1 MSQAFRQY
9 KFLGLICFLAFV
21 ILILFGPHIH
31 PDSGGYLEASFGR
44 GLLYPLFLK
53 ICLSFTNLYGVV
65 AIQLVS
71 GIGTCLYV
79 TIFIEK
85 IAEQRI
91 GVFTQMAL
99 FMALI
104 FPYIGYTAIGNSI
117 LTEPLCYPLF
127 LLFFCHL
134 LLWRKFSSFKHFLI
148 SVTLSFALMLTR
160 KQFGYVFATFYIG
173 IFLDLVRIKKINWRE
188 VLVPLMV
195 FALALGFE
203 KSYMYFKIGHFISTP
218 SGSFIIATPLYIAKA
233 NDVDLLKTDEQ
244 KQFLRNAIKERD
256 RQKLAMYQEDFGNF
270 SWPYHKKF
278 EVIHDVLRYEI
289 TKKALMDLNLNLD
302 LIESE
307 KLLSEVTWT
316 ILKNNFSD
324 FLKFYYHNIINNM
337 GGYYYFFLICCAF
350 LVCLWQ
356 LILGQNS
363 FLMNFGVMITSL
375 QFLNFGAIAIFLPV
389 IRRFAIYSEG
399 LMICF
404 WLLCLHQVIVRKKY
418 D

>member
-1 MSQAFRQY
+1 MMS
-9 KFLGLICFLAFV
+9 
-21 ILILFGPHIH
+21 FGAYLQ
-31 PDSGGYLEASFGR
+31 PDSGGYIDASPHR
-44 GLLYPLFLK
+44 GLLYPLFLRA
-53 ICLSFTNLYGVV
+53 CFNSNLNVVV
-65 AIQLVS
+65 AFQLLS
-71 GIGTCLYV
+71 GLFSCFYVITC
-79 TIFIEK
+79 IDKFIE
-85 IAEQRI
+85 QRL
-91 GVFTQMAL
+91 GVFTQLGL
-99 FMALI
+99 FMALSM
-104 FPYIGYTAIGNSI
+104 PYLGHTLIGNTI
-117 LTEPLCYPLF
+117 LTEPLCYPIF
-127 LLFFCHL
+127 LLFFCNL
-134 LLWRKFSSFKHFLI
+134 LLWREFGNFKHFLI
-148 SVTLSFALMLTR
+148 SVSLGFALMLTR

-173 IFLDLVRIKKINWRE
+173 IFLDLLRIKKINWRE
-188 VLVPLMV
+188 VLVPFMV

-203 KSYMYFKIGHFISTP
+203 KSYMYFKTGHFISTP

-233 NDVDLLKTDEQ
+233 NDVDLLKTNEQ
-244 KQFLRNAIKERD
+244 KQFLRNAIKERN

-278 EVIHDVLRYEI
+278 EVINDVLRYEI
-289 TKKALMDLNLNLD
+289 TSKALMDLNLNLD

-316 ILKNNFSD
+316 VLKNNFSD

-356 LILGQNS
+356 LVLGQNS
-363 FLMNFGVMITSL
+363 FLMNFGLMITSL
-375 QFLNFGAIAIFLPV
+375 QFLNFGAVAIFLPV
-389 IRRFAIYSEG
+389 LRRFAIYSEG